1 VATGET
7 GKSPSREKT
16 VNVKPEFSIELKKT
30 ARRLAMQDRWDEA
43 RSLYYY
49 VVELSERLF
58 GATSPESKAA
68 RQMFEPLYSTQ
79 SAKD

>member
-1 VATGET
+1 
-7 GKSPSREKT
+7 
-16 VNVKPEFSIELKKT
+16 
-30 ARRLAMQDRWDEA
+30 MQDRWDEA

-68 RQMFEPLYSTQ
+68 QQMFEPLYSTQ